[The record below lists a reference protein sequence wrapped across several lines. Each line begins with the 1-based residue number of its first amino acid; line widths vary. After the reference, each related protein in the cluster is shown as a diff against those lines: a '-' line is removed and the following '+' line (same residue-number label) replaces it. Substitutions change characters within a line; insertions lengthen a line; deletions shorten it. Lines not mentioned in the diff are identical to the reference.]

1 MHYIKLNKDTFISKI
16 GIGSYRNF
24 GEKLDP
30 RESRKIILN
39 FFDQGINF
47 IDSSVNYV
55 DGDCEKIIGNIL
67 KDNNLRKSFFIAS
80 KVFFS
85 VNKNINDGLSKK
97 NIKFS
102 IDKIKQ
108 NYKTDYIDCVQCHR
122 YDPNQNLYELVE
134 IFESYINNGDI
145 RYWGTTNWPYDKI
158 NKILKI
164 CKMKKKFIFN
174 QMPINIFYKKNKK
187 SLLLLKKKNFI
198 NIIYGVLSKG
208 LLTNNFA
215 LKKKTFKNN
224 ENINYNKKNIILIKK
239 LFNICKKYDYSL
251 EEFMYSLINSQKY
264 VDVTL
269 CGIGMY
275 QHFKNL
281 NFEKILNKK
290 LFENNIYKIK
300 KYEKIKN
307 LI

>member
-47 IDSSVNYV
+47 IDSSVNYA
-55 DGDCEKIIGNIL
+55 DGDCEKIIGNTL
-67 KDNNLRKSFFIAS
+67 KNNNLRKSFFIAS

-85 VNKNINDGLSKK
+85 VNKKINDGLSRK

-108 NYKTDYIDCVQCHR
+108 NYQTDYIDCVQCHR
-122 YDPNQNLYELVE
+122 YDPNQNLHELVE

-198 NIIYGVLSKG
+198 NIIYGVLAKG
-208 LLTNNFA
+208 LLTNNFIM
-215 LKKKTFKNN
+215 KKKTFKNN

-269 CGIGMY
+269 CGVGMY

-281 NFEKILNKK
+281 NFKKILNKK

-300 KYEKIKN
+300 KYEKIKD
-307 LI
+307 LL

>member
-1 MHYIKLNKDTFISKI
+1 LHYIKLNKDTFISKI

>member
-47 IDSSVNYV
+47 IDSSVNYA

-67 KDNNLRKSFFIAS
+67 KNNNLRKSFFIAS

-85 VNKNINDGLSKK
+85 VNKKINDGLSRK

-108 NYKTDYIDCVQCHR
+108 NYQTDYIDCVQCHR
-122 YDPNQNLYELVE
+122 YDPNQNLHELVE

-158 NKILKI
+158 NKIIKI
-164 CKMKKKFIFN
+164 CKMKNRFIFN

-198 NIIYGVLSKG
+198 NIIYGVLAKG
-208 LLTNNFA
+208 LLTNNFIM
-215 LKKKTFKNN
+215 KKKTFKNN
-224 ENINYNKKNIILIKK
+224 ENINYNKENITLIKK
-239 LFNICKKYDYSL
+239 LFIVCKKYDYSL

-269 CGIGMY
+269 CGVGMY

-281 NFEKILNKK
+281 NFKKILNKK

-300 KYEKIKN
+300 KYEKIKD
-307 LI
+307 LL